1 MDFNSLLFSY
11 VNTDEITEKTIID
24 CFNCIVEMENR
35 YNGFTGPQLICIKAY
50 LKTMRK
56 RTPKDLLDK
65 FDDVL
70 TPIINLQ
77 LGGKK

>member
-1 MDFNSLLFSY
+1 MDFNSSLFSF
-11 VNTDEITEKTIID
+11 VTADEITEKTITD
-24 CFNCIVEMENR
+24 CFNCIVETENQ
-35 YNGFTGPQLICIKAY
+35 YNGFTVPQLIYIKTL

-56 RTPKDLLDK
+56 RTPKELLNK

-77 LGGKK
+77 V